1 MFNVQ
6 NELKAQLEKKD
17 LEIERLK
24 GIKPVLA
31 SEAGVGAWM
40 DSEEKKQDQGAD
52 LFGGFFNTL
61 QKSFFGND
69 QK

>member
-1 MFNVQ
+1 MLV
-6 NELKAQLEKKD
+6 
-17 LEIERLK
+17 
-24 GIKPVLA
+24 

>member
-1 MFNVQ
+1 M
-6 NELKAQLEKKD
+6 EKKD
-17 LEIERLK
+17 IEIERLK
-24 GIKPVLA
+24 GINLRMPHEIKINKPVLA
-31 SEAGVGAWM
+31 SGAG
-40 DSEEKKQDQGAD
+40 DSIHSEEKRQDDQGAD